1 MEAEI
6 VKTERDYIV
15 VNIYIFFRLYS
26 FEYINIHKNDVR
38 DKEEINKYG
47 KQYKFW
53 NVETEITPLLRTSY
67 ISSAVY
73 VFNEWI

>member
-1 MEAEI
+1 MFFFLSRTLSLPRNVEAEI

-26 FEYINIHKNDVR
+26 FKYINIHKNDVR

-47 KQYKFW
+47 KQYKF
-53 NVETEITPLLRTSY
+53 
-67 ISSAVY
+67 
-73 VFNEWI
+73 

>member
-1 MEAEI
+1 M
-6 VKTERDYIV
+6 KTERDYIV

-47 KQYKFW
+47 KQYKF
-53 NVETEITPLLRTSY
+53 
-67 ISSAVY
+67 
-73 VFNEWI
+73 